1 MPARLG
7 MAGRRPR
14 LVIAGAAVLVVVLA
28 GGGVALAMTG
38 SGGPHYRLAT
48 ATLAPVEQEIASVGT
63 VAATNRAVLAF
74 PVSGTVASVG
84 VRVGQQVSAGQ
95 LLASLSTTALQQ
107 QVVSANAN
115 LASAQ
120 QTLAADEASETT
132 ATTSSVEI
140 ASSES
145 AVRLM
150 SAVVLAASTAPT
162 APTGSARG
170 KPTGGGSASAV
181 GKAQQELLRAQKQ
194 LDADLA
200 AAESALAIC
209 QADLSTSSPSSSP
222 SSTPSGAP
230 SSSAAGPSPT
240 ATPTGSAS
248 PPASEPGAAG
258 CLAAIGHAPNQA
270 KVSQDQH
277 ARDQAESSLD
287 GAISALQAAL
297 AKAGQ
302 STTGTGKSGTG
313 TGTGTGK
320 SGTGTSSR
328 SGSSS
333 SGQGLSGTGSAG
345 QATTGSGST
354 GGSRAASGPA
364 SAQQLAADQAQIDAA
379 QAELAVSQQDV
390 AQARLTS
397 PLAGTVAAVSLG
409 AGHAVSAG
417 SSTSTITVLGSGQ
430 ESVTTTVT
438 LADIDSVKV
447 GDPATVRVDGIDAG
461 LTGTV
466 SAIGILNTT
475 TGSSTSY
482 PVTVLLKPTSTRLY
496 DGSGASVQIQVAA
509 TGPVLTVPSSAVRS
523 LGNLSTV
530 TVLSKGKPVVTR
542 ITTGAIGTDRT
553 RVLSGLSAGQ
563 QVVLAD
569 LSEPLPTSSN

>member
-1 MPARLG
+1 
-7 MAGRRPR
+7 
-14 LVIAGAAVLVVVLA
+14 VIAGVAVLVLVLA

-38 SGGPHYRLAT
+38 GGGPHYRLAT
-48 ATLAPVEQEIASVGT
+48 ATLAPVEQQIASVGT

-74 PVSGTVASVG
+74 PVGGTVASVG
-84 VRVGQQVSAGQ
+84 VRVGQRVNAGQ

-107 QVVSANAN
+107 QVVSADAN

-140 ASSES
+140 ASSAS

-150 SAVVLAASTAPT
+150 SAVVLAASPAAPT
-162 APTGSARG
+162 APTGSPRG
-170 KPTGGGSASAV
+170 KPTGGGSASSAAV
-181 GKAQQELLRAQKQ
+181 GKAQQELLQAQKQ

-209 QADLSTSSPSSSP
+209 QADLSASLPSSSP

-230 SSSAAGPSPT
+230 SSSAAGPSPS

-248 PPASEPGAAG
+248 PPAGDPGAAG

-270 KVSQDQH
+270 EVSQDQH

-302 STTGTGKSGTG
+302 GS
-313 TGTGTGK
+313 TGK
-320 SGTGTSSR
+320 SGTGTSGK

-333 SGQGLSGTGSAG
+333 SGQGLSGTGSTG
-345 QATTGSGST
+345 QSLTGSGST
-354 GGSRAASGPA
+354 GGSRTA

-379 QAELAVSQQDV
+379 QAELAVSQQNV

-397 PLAGTVAAVSLG
+397 PLAGTVAAVSLV
-409 AGHAVSAG
+409 AGHPVSAG
-417 SSTSTITVLGSGQ
+417 SSISTITVLGSGQ
-430 ESVTTTVT
+430 ESVTTMVT

-447 GDPATVRVDGIDAG
+447 GDPATVRVDGIAAE

-482 PVTVLLKPTSTRLY
+482 PVTVLLRPTSTRLY

-509 TGPVLTVPSSAVRS
+509 TGPVLTVPSSAVHT

-530 TVLSKGKPVVTR
+530 TVLNKGKPVVTR
-542 ITTGAIGTDRT
+542 ITTGAVGTDRT
-553 RVLSGLSAGQ
+553 QVLAGLTAGQ

-569 LSEPLPTSSN
+569 LSEPLPTAGN

>member
-1 MPARLG
+1 

-14 LVIAGAAVLVVVLA
+14 LVLAGAAVLALVLA

-38 SGGPHYRLAT
+38 GGGPHYRLAT
-48 ATLAPVEQEIASVGT
+48 ATLAPVEQQIASVGT

-84 VRVGQQVSAGQ
+84 VQVGQRVSAGQ

-107 QVVSANAN
+107 QVVSATAN
-115 LASAQ
+115 LAGAQ

-140 ASSES
+140 ASSVS

-150 SAVVLAASTAPT
+150 SAVLLAASTAPI
-162 APTGSARG
+162 APTGSPHG
-170 KPTGGGSASAV
+170 KPTGGASGSSVAV
-181 GKAQQELLRAQKQ
+181 STAQQDLLRAQKQ

-209 QADLSTSSPSSSP
+209 QADLTGAAPSGSP

-248 PPASEPGAAG
+248 PPAGNPGSAG
-258 CLAAIGHAPNQA
+258 CLAAIGQAPNQA

-302 STTGTGKSGTG
+302 STGGT
-313 TGTGTGK
+313 
-320 SGTGTSSR
+320 SGTGTSRTGTSGK

-333 SGQGLSGTGSAG
+333 SGPGKAGTGSAG
-345 QATTGSGST
+345 QGFTGSGST
-354 GGSRAASGPA
+354 SGNRAVSGPA

-379 QAELAVSQQDV
+379 QAELAVCQQDV

-397 PLAGTVAAVSLG
+397 PLAGTVAAVSLV
-409 AGHAVSAG
+409 AGHSVGAG

-438 LADIDSVKV
+438 LPDIDSVKV
-447 GDPATVRVDGIDAG
+447 GDPATVRVDGIDAD

-530 TVLSKGKPVVTR
+530 TVLNKGKPVITR
-542 ITTGAIGTDRT
+542 ITTGAVGTDRT
-553 RVLSGLSAGQ
+553 QVLSGLTAGQ

-569 LSEPLPTSSN
+569 LSQPLPTSSN

>member
-14 LVIAGAAVLVVVLA
+14 LVVAGAAVLALVLA

-38 SGGPHYRLAT
+38 GGGPHYRLAT
-48 ATLAPVEQEIASVGT
+48 ATLAPVEQQIASVGT

-84 VRVGQQVSAGQ
+84 VRVGQRVNAGQ

-132 ATTSSVEI
+132 ATTSSVEL
-140 ASSES
+140 ASSAS

-150 SAVVLAASTAPT
+150 SAVVLAASTA
-162 APTGSARG
+162 APTGSPRG
-170 KPTGGGSASAV
+170 KPTGGGSASSAAV
-181 GKAQQELLRAQKQ
+181 SKAQQELLRAQQQ

-209 QADLSTSSPSSSP
+209 QADLSAAAPSSSP

-230 SSSAAGPSPT
+230 SSSAPGPSPT

-248 PPASEPGAAG
+248 PPAGDPGAAG

-277 ARDQAESSLD
+277 NRDQAESSLD

-302 STTGTGKSGTG
+302 GSTGSTGS
-313 TGTGTGK
+313 TGK
-320 SGTGTSSR
+320 SGTGTSGK

-333 SGQGLSGTGSAG
+333 SGQGLSGTGSTG
-345 QATTGSGST
+345 QGLSGSGST

-379 QAELAVSQQDV
+379 QAELAVSQQNV

-397 PLAGTVAAVSLG
+397 PLAGTVAAVNLV
-409 AGHAVSAG
+409 AGHPVSAG

-447 GDPATVRVDGIDAG
+447 GDPATVRVDGIDAD

-482 PVTVLLKPTSTRLY
+482 PVTVLLKPTSSRLY

-530 TVLSKGKPVVTR
+530 TVLSKGKPVITR
-542 ITTGAIGTDRT
+542 ITTGAVGTDRT
-553 RVLSGLSAGQ
+553 QVLSGLTAGQ

-569 LSEPLPTSSN
+569 LSQPLPTSSN

>member
-14 LVIAGAAVLVVVLA
+14 LVIAGAAVLVLVLA

-38 SGGPHYRLAT
+38 GGGPHYRLAT
-48 ATLAPVEQEIASVGT
+48 ATLAPVEQQIASVGT

-74 PVSGTVASVG
+74 PVGGTVASVG
-84 VRVGQQVSAGQ
+84 VRVGQRVNAGQ

-107 QVVSANAN
+107 QVVSATAN
-115 LASAQ
+115 LANAQ

-140 ASSES
+140 ASSAS

-150 SAVVLAASTAPT
+150 SAVVLAAPTA
-162 APTGSARG
+162 APTGSPRG
-170 KPTGGGSASAV
+170 KPTGGGSASSAAV

-209 QADLSTSSPSSSP
+209 QADLTGSAPSSSP
-222 SSTPSGAP
+222 SSTPSGTP

-248 PPASEPGAAG
+248 PPAGDPGAAG

-302 STTGTGKSGTG
+302 SSTGS
-313 TGTGTGK
+313 TGK
-320 SGTGTSSR
+320 SGTGTSGR

-345 QATTGSGST
+345 QGLTGSGST

-379 QAELAVSQQDV
+379 QAELAVSQQNV

-397 PLAGTVAAVSLG
+397 PLAGTVAAVSLV
-409 AGHAVSAG
+409 AGHPVSAG

-447 GDPATVRVDGIDAG
+447 GDPATVRVDGIDAD

-482 PVTVLLKPTSTRLY
+482 PVTVLLKPTSSRLY

-509 TGPVLTVPSSAVRS
+509 TGPVLTVPSSAVHS
-523 LGNLSTV
+523 LGNLNTV

-542 ITTGAIGTDRT
+542 ITTGAVGSDRT
-553 RVLSGLSAGQ
+553 QVLSGLTAGQ